1 MSRYLPTKS
10 LIEDIEQSEIDYMV
24 DRMRSIQLRDGNPEG
39 VEMLRM
45 GRATCF
51 YSKTMPWPMFN
62 TVKGL
67 SHEDLEHI
75 EPILAFYRERE
86 RKPRLELIPSQ
97 VDARFMAK
105 LSQQG
110 FYQSGFHTSLYM
122 EPRVDQP
129 VEQHSIVIRELRG
142 DEFDVYATIHCL
154 AAGLGIEGVP
164 HVSMNN
170 RILYEREG
178 WKFYLA
184 LVEDVPAAVGVMYMQ
199 NGIASLTFGATL
211 PEYRNRG
218 LQCRL
223 IIYRIEE
230 AYREQCRLVVSQCA
244 FLSGSHRNMERA
256 GMRIGYVRATWE
268 QES

>member
-39 VEMLRM
+39 VEILHM
-45 GRATCF
+45 GHATCF
-51 YSKTMPWPMFN
+51 YSKSMPWPMFN

-67 SHEDLEHI
+67 SNEDLEHL
-75 EPILAFYRERE
+75 ESMLAFYRERG

-97 VDARFMAK
+97 VDASFMAK
-105 LSQQG
+105 LSQEG

-122 EPRVDQP
+122 EPRVDP
-129 VEQHSIVIRELRG
+129 SDEQSSIVIRELHG

-154 AAGLGIEGVP
+154 ATGLEMEGVP
-164 HVSMNN
+164 YVAMNN
-170 RILYEREG
+170 RILHDRAG

-184 LVEDVPAAVGVMYMQ
+184 TVEDVPAAVGVMYVQ
-199 NGIASLTFGATL
+199 NDIASLTFGATL

-218 LQCRL
+218 LQYRL
-223 IIYRIEE
+223 IIHRIQE
-230 AYREQCRLVVSQCA
+230 AYRKQCRLVVSQCA
-244 FLSGSHRNMERA
+244 FLSSSHRNMERA

-268 QES
+268 RES

>member
-1 MSRYLPTKS
+1 MSRYVPTKS

-39 VEMLRM
+39 VEILRLGHAM
-45 GRATCF
+45 CF

-62 TVKGL
+62 AVKGL
-67 SHEDLEHI
+67 RTEDLDQI
-75 EPILAFYRERE
+75 EPILDFYRERD
-86 RKPRLELIPSQ
+86 RKPRLELIPSL
-97 VDARFMAK
+97 VDTNFMAN

-110 FYQSGFHTSLYM
+110 FYQSGFHTSLYI
-122 EPRVDQP
+122 EPREDQTD
-129 VEQHSIVIRELRG
+129 EHQSIVIRELHG

-154 AAGLGIEGVP
+154 ATGLGMEGVP
-164 HVSMNN
+164 YVSMNN
-170 RILYEREG
+170 RILYERAG

-218 LQCRL
+218 LQYRL
-223 IIYRIEE
+223 ITHRIQE
-230 AYREQCRLVVSQCA
+230 AYRGQCRLVVGQCA
-244 FLSGSHRNMERA
+244 FLSSSHRNMERA

-268 QES
+268 RES